1 MTQRYEKEIEE
12 ILQKAGEPP
21 SRQQTSGPA
30 EPPPEP
36 GPRRSSRRGA
46 IRRIATSYKYLLLAG
61 VGALIAS
68 IFLGGL
74 PLFLIGAGLLAA
86 GYVAYYRALRSG
98 GRGNTGNDGGGR
110 EPKVWRGR
118 TIDPDDDPHF
128 TKDRWGR
135 GRR

>member
-12 ILQKAGEPP
+12 ILQKSGEPP
-21 SRQQTSGPA
+21 GRRQTGGPA

-36 GPRRSSRRGA
+36 SPRRSNRRGA
-46 IRRIATSYKYLLLAG
+46 IRRIATGYKYLLLAG

-68 IFLGGL
+68 IFMGGL
-74 PLFLIGAGLLAA
+74 PLLLFGAGLLVV
-86 GYVAYYRALRSG
+86 GYAMYYRAPRSG
-98 GRGNTGNDGGGR
+98 GRGNTGSDSGGR
-110 EPKVWRGR
+110 APKVWRGR

-128 TKDRWGR
+128 TKDRWGS